1 MGGPDPIPEPA
12 PVPNPTP
19 PPASPTPTDSVA
31 ELRQEVSELRGTMA
45 SMLRHFEE
53 FMAHQGRPGQAP
65 PVAGNEPVLQENVSG
80 QTSNPVQQ
88 EVEPQGMDG
97 NAGNQLVRNF
107 MALRPSEFRGGNDV
121 LVTEE
126 WLMAIEKH
134 LRTIGC
140 TDARKVQLATYLF
153 RGAAE
158 RWWETAR
165 LQKTYEFIELTQ
177 GNMSVAQYEEEFTS
191 LACFAPEL
199 VDTDEKKATKFLRGL
214 RVEIRFQLAGAQFT
228 DYSTLVHRAYIIER
242 ERSELRAAL
251 TATRG
256 SGSAQGQGNDRKRKG
271 APGPSRGT
279 PDIPP
284 CKTCGKRHRDPC
296 RYDRGVTCYTCGQ
309 AGHVQRDCPQGSG
322 RAGSQEVTCFK
333 CGRKGHKANVCSVP
347 PQRGGLRPGYQSDRS
362 GQRQS
367 VPRLQGMAPSLALP
381 PGQSTADAD
390 RPHIQERVFALTTAE
405 AEQGKDTV
413 QGILSLYDIDV
424 CVLFDTGSTH
434 SFVAPRV
441 VCHIPISSTLLPYYL
456 IVTTLGDT
464 KMVGSEVYR
473 DCKIMVHDKEFPGN
487 LVVLDIKDFDLILGM
502 DWLSQHYAK
511 VDCRHKVIHF
521 ELPHHPIVVYRGIKP
536 MSSTPLI
543 SVMKAEKLMRHG
555 CEAYLALVTTGKE
568 DKVELLD
575 IPMVCEFPDVFPE
588 ELPGLPPSREVEFS
602 IDLVPG
608 TQPVSRAPYRIAPN
622 ELKELKVQLEELIEK
637 GFIRPSA
644 SSWGAPVLFL
654 RGASV
659 FSKIDLRYGYH
670 QVRVREEDVK
680 KTAFCTRYGHYEF
693 VVMPFGLTNAPAVF
707 MDLMNRVFRE
717 YLDSFVIV
725 FIDDILIYSPSLE
738 DHETHLRLAL
748 QRLRERQL
756 YAKFISGEGI
766 SVDPEKVKAVIE
778 WPQPTT
784 VTGIRSFLGLA
795 GYYKRFIEGFS
806 RLSSPMTKLTR
817 KGVKYEWNEAC
828 ERSFEELK
836 KRLTSAPV
844 LAIPRSGETFS
855 IFSDA
860 SHSGLGC
867 VLMQDGRVNAYASR
881 QLKKHE
887 MNYPT
892 HDLELAAKELNM
904 RQRRWMELLKDYDC
918 EILYHP
924 GKANVVADALSR
936 RGAYMAAMKT
946 QEWMLLSQ
954 MGELSISGPE
964 ERPTGYCSYLRVQ
977 PDVMEQIRVQQSHDV
992 KLTQIL
998 ADVGKFSPV
1007 GFSQRGDGMLLFQD

>member
-1 MGGPDPIPEPA
+1 MSGRRGRPPTRARGNRAILAPSPDPIPEPA

-31 ELRQEVSELRGTMA
+31 ELRQEVSELRGMMA

-53 FMAHQGRPGQAP
+53 FIAHQGRAGQAP

-97 NAGNQLVRNF
+97 NAGSQLVRNF
-107 MALRPSEFRGGNDV
+107 MALRPSKFRGGNDV
-121 LVTEE
+121 LVAEE

-140 TDARKVQLATYLF
+140 TDAQKVQLATYLL

-165 LQKTYEFIELTQ
+165 LRFRNREPSWAEFRELFNANYFLAWVRSQKTYEFIELTQ

-191 LACFAPEL
+191 LARFAPEL

-256 SGSAQGQGNDRKRKG
+256 SSSAQGQGNDRKRKG

-322 RAGSQEVTCFK
+322 RASSQEVTCFK

-347 PQRGGLRPGYQSDRS
+347 PQRGGQRPGYQSDRS

-381 PGQSTADAD
+381 SGQSTADAD
-390 RPHIQERVFALTTAE
+390 KPHIQGRVFALTTAE

-456 IVTTLGDT
+456 IVTTPGDT

-473 DCKIMVHDKEFPGN
+473 DCKIIVHDKEFPGN

-521 ELPHHPIVVYRGIKP
+521 ELPHQPIVVYRGIKP

-555 CEAYLALVTTGKE
+555 CEAYLALVTTGNE
-568 DKVELLD
+568 DKMELPD
-575 IPMVCEFPDVFPE
+575 IPVVCEFPDVFPE

-608 TQPVSRAPYRIAPN
+608 TQPVSRAPYRMAPN
-622 ELKELKVQLEELIEK
+622 ELKKLKCIDYRQLNQVTLK
-637 GFIRPSA
+637 NKYPLPR
-644 SSWGAPVLFL
+644 VDDLLDQL

-659 FSKIDLRYGYH
+659 FSKIDLRSGYH

-680 KTAFCTRYGHYEF
+680 KTAFRTRYGHYEF

-756 YAKFISGEGI
+756 YAKFSKCDFWQRQVGFLGHVVSGEGI

-778 WPQPTT
+778 WP
-784 VTGIRSFLGLA
+784 
-795 GYYKRFIEGFS
+795 
-806 RLSSPMTKLTR
+806 
-817 KGVKYEWNEAC
+817 
-828 ERSFEELK
+828 
-836 KRLTSAPV
+836 
-844 LAIPRSGETFS
+844 
-855 IFSDA
+855 
-860 SHSGLGC
+860 
-867 VLMQDGRVNAYASR
+867 
-881 QLKKHE
+881 
-887 MNYPT
+887 
-892 HDLELAAKELNM
+892 
-904 RQRRWMELLKDYDC
+904 
-918 EILYHP
+918 
-924 GKANVVADALSR
+924 
-936 RGAYMAAMKT
+936 
-946 QEWMLLSQ
+946 
-954 MGELSISGPE
+954 
-964 ERPTGYCSYLRVQ
+964 
-977 PDVMEQIRVQQSHDV
+977 
-992 KLTQIL
+992 
-998 ADVGKFSPV
+998 
-1007 GFSQRGDGMLLFQD
+1007 